1 MRDPKRINK
10 FCDHLKAVW
19 HQFPD
24 LRFGQLVQI
33 VLNDL
38 PYPNSSFYIED
49 EELIKHFENWAKE
62 NSVKGN

>member
-10 FCDHLKAVW
+10 FCDRLKAVW

-62 NSVKGN
+62 NSVKEN